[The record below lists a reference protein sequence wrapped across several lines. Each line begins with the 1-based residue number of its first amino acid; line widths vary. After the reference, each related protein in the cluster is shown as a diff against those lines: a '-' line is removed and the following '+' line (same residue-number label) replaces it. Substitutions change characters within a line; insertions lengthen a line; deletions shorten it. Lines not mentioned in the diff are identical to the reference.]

1 MPPSNHLIHGSL
13 GTPVYNPT
21 NISTG
26 SDVLVQIMAV
36 TDKYKDTHTDHTASV
51 TTDCIYALHAC
62 NVV

>member
-1 MPPSNHLIHGSL
+1 MPPSNTWFL
-13 GTPVYNPT
+13 GHTRVNNPT

-26 SDVLVQIMAV
+26 SDVLVQLMAV